1 MNVKEL
7 DVQIQKERDH
17 MSELYAQIKECEKRD
32 ERLLVER
39 KAAEVSEKEAF
50 IDKWFRD
57 NFGIQNQKEARM
69 RSVFLVFDEYGKFVK
84 TVTTGY
90 GEAFPY
96 VGPIKDEDTLEHW
109 LSKNKLYAH
118 RASSFCDRNP
128 DWYKKTFKDQLE
140 NLGWTFC
147 KNGKLKATKW

>member
-1 MNVKEL
+1 
-7 DVQIQKERDH
+7 
-17 MSELYAQIKECEKRD
+17 
-32 ERLLVER
+32 
-39 KAAEVSEKEAF
+39 
-50 IDKWFRD
+50 
-57 NFGIQNQKEARM
+57 M

-140 NLGWTFC
+140 NLGWTFS